1 MASQGGCY
9 PGCHCASL
17 EAIVLRLVGF
27 SNEPCEPPLGK
38 PAILLVSSSELFSSL
53 LSQTVQSGSVSC
65 VISPATARLCCQPCG
80 RGSCGSKFLGSSFL
94 RFTQWEAPPLPPE
107 PIIAT
112 RRTVRSMY
120 PKWGGDYQPDK
131 APHASRTA
139 RGASW
144 CKHPSPQQYYG
155 ARGWSRWVQPSRNTE
170 RC

>member
-9 PGCHCASL
+9 PGCHCTSL

-27 SNEPCEPPLGK
+27 SNEHCEPHW
-38 PAILLVSSSELFSSL
+38 VSHTAGFF
-53 LSQTVQSGSVSC
+53 VRVVFVPSVANC
-65 VISPATARLCCQPCG
+65 PVRLCFMRDLPGNSAALLPAVCG

-155 ARGWSRWVQPSRNTE
+155 ARGRSRWVQQSRNTE